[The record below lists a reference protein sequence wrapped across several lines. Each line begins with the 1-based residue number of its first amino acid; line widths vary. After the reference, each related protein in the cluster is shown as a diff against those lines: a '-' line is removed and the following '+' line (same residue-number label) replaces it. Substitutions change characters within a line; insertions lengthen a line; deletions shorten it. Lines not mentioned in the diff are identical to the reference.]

1 MSAFARMHR
10 FYEAHLSIGDRLG
23 ESIYAVW
30 MVVVSVGLINSEL
43 DITPEYV
50 AVVVAIAFG
59 VNLAW
64 GLIDGITVMLTNVI
78 DRARRDELVHDIR
91 ARKDDPAVR
100 ARAAAHFEGT
110 VLAVLDDG
118 GRAAVID
125 LIAAGPGG
133 PDPRERKARATRSD
147 WSYALAIVLIDVLL
161 VVPIAAPLLI
171 LSDVDTAIF
180 VSRLIATTIF
190 AALGAAYARN
200 LRRRPW
206 VAAVFLGTLGYAVFT
221 LAFETGW

>member
-78 DRARRDELVHDIR
+78 DRARRDE
-91 ARKDDPAVR
+91 
-100 ARAAAHFEGT
+100 
-110 VLAVLDDG
+110 
-118 GRAAVID
+118 
-125 LIAAGPGG
+125 
-133 PDPRERKARATRSD
+133 
-147 WSYALAIVLIDVLL
+147 
-161 VVPIAAPLLI
+161 
-171 LSDVDTAIF
+171 
-180 VSRLIATTIF
+180 
-190 AALGAAYARN
+190 
-200 LRRRPW
+200 
-206 VAAVFLGTLGYAVFT
+206 
-221 LAFETGW
+221 